1 MLTPQ
6 NRSST
11 VNHRC
16 TFQVLI
22 FTIYLHHKQREHLRR
37 GIKSMNEFAEAIA
50 AMIMWPLT
58 IYVIYALVH
67 KKRIYEDN
75 LGHFGKVAAM
85 SYAILMSIG
94 IFFIFVGF
102 LYGILEIALNT
113 SAIKNV
119 NT

>member
-1 MLTPQ
+1 
-6 NRSST
+6 
-11 VNHRC
+11 
-16 TFQVLI
+16 
-22 FTIYLHHKQREHLRR
+22 
-37 GIKSMNEFAEAIA
+37 MNEFAEAIA